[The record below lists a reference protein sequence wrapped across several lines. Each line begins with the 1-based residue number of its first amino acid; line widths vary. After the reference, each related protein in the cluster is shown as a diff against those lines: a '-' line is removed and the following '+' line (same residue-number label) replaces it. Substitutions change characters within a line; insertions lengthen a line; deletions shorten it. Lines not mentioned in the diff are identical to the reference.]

1 MVVDDEPDI
10 LLTVRVNL
18 ELAGFLVVPV
28 STGEDALAALR
39 QDLPDLLVLDIRLPG
54 ISGWDVL
61 RTIRDDPDLRDLP
74 VVVLSAH
81 ASPGSLVRAEQ
92 LGAHAYVTKPFSP
105 DDLSRKVRAALE
117 PN

>member
-10 LLTVRVNL
+10 LLTVKVNL
-18 ELAGFLVVPV
+18 ELSGFRVVPI
-28 STGEDALAALR
+28 SSGEDALDALGQAR
-39 QDLPDLLVLDIRLPG
+39 PDLLVLDIRLPG

-81 ASPGSLVRAEQ
+81 ASPGSLTRAEQ
-92 LGAHAYVTKPFSP
+92 LGAEAYVTKPFAP
-105 DDLSRKVRAALE
+105 EELSRTVRVALE
-117 PN
+117 PS